1 MLERRLSKC
10 SSRGP
15 STHMVALN
23 PQHLLFQEI
32 PHLSLASVDRPKR
45 STGRTS
51 TQKKT
56 ANQRQLDGNTFS
68 SKSSMAPTAFA
79 LLQPVS
85 PSMGEIP
92 TGAPA
97 PHPIVTAT
105 SCGSWNLPSL
115 LLPWSL
121 YPFRIPLNG
130 EPLPESKLQQKCHPH
145 TDNFSD
151 GSVETAVPRPQK

>member
-1 MLERRLSKC
+1 M
-10 SSRGP
+10 
-15 STHMVALN
+15 
-23 PQHLLFQEI
+23 LFQRSQH
-32 PHLSLASVDRPKR
+32 PHGGSQPSASPVPRDPTPLSGLCRHAKEEYRQNIH
-45 STGRTS
+45 TE
-51 TQKKT
+51 KT
-56 ANQRQLDGNTFS
+56 ANQRQLDGNTFF

-97 PHPIVTAT
+97 THPIVTAT

-115 LLPWSL
+115 FLPWSL
-121 YPFRIPLNG
+121 YPLGIPLNG